1 MSYVIIFFILLPF
14 IFLNLRNSNYMFFYL
29 VVWGKIATFAT
40 YYIIGNA
47 EDKNSEYRIGGC
59 DSDGVA
65 GGTATGR
72 RGYSQH

>member
-40 YYIIGNA
+40 SIIIGNA
-47 EDKNSEYRIGGC
+47 EGKNPEYRIGGC

-65 GGTATGR
+65 GGTATGCR
-72 RGYSQH
+72 SYSQH

>member
-1 MSYVIIFFILLPF
+1 MII
-14 IFLNLRNSNYMFFYL
+14 YL
-29 VVWGKIATFAT
+29 VVWGKMATFAT

-65 GGTATGR
+65 GGAATGR
-72 RGYSQH
+72 RGYSKH